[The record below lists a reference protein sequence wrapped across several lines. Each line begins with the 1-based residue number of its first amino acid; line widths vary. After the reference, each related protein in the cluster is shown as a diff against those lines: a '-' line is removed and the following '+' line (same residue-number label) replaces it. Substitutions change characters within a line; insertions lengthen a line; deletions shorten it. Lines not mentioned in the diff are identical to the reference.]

1 MTTLQNIMDSVRVD
15 LQDADAIRY
24 PDPQL
29 LEYCNDGIRHAFR
42 IRPDFLL
49 GGYNGTVSTYTAS
62 QEVPLDWQYVHLLK
76 QYVAARAEFRDDEYS
91 QDGRAAAFL
100 QMFEIGMRK

>member
-1 MTTLQNIMDSVRVD
+1 MTTLQDIINSVRVD

-24 PDPQL
+24 TDPQL
-29 LEYCNDGIRHAFR
+29 LEYCNDGIRAAFR

-49 GGYNGTVSTYTAS
+49 GGFNGTVSTYTAN
-62 QEVPLDWQYVHLLK
+62 QEVPLDWQYISLLK
-76 QYVAARAEFRDDEYS
+76 QYVGARAEFRDDEYS

-100 QMFEIGMRK
+100 QMFEMGMRK